1 MSVAKKYKPFTG
13 TYMGENRSGGSISKR
28 SPRPVSSRQ
37 LREDKSK
44 LHQRTVRN
52 KNTGSTH
59 KQGVMRG
66 TKYGYRSGQA
76 KIGSKTVEYYS
87 DRRGSQ

>member
-37 LREDKSK
+37 LRDDKSK
-44 LHQRTVRN
+44 LHQRTVRRSN
-52 KNTGSTH
+52 GSTH
-59 KQGVMRG
+59 KQGVMHG
-66 TKYGYRSGQA
+66 TKYGYRAGQA
-76 KIGSKTVEYYS
+76 KIGKKTVEYYS
-87 DRRGSQ
+87 DRRGRQ